1 MPNGAA
7 SEDASSSKLDLLS
20 IDFTQEKKRDR
31 KLMDIA
37 TIIIALI
44 TGLVGG
50 AAGYFY
56 HRNYYLK
63 LSGKK
68 LKSAEIEAEE
78 VIARAEAKSK
88 ELEVQSKEEAIRL
101 RDETEKEILRK
112 RQEFERQEARLQK
125 RLESLDK
132 RLENIEKKERNLNR
146 RQSQVDKRANEIER
160 LNEERLAELE
170 RISGMTRDEAKELLI
185 EMVEVEARQD
195 MARVIRQVEADI
207 KEEADRKARQII
219 VLAMQRIASD
229 QVSETTVSAVPLP
242 ADDMKG
248 RIIGRQGRNIRA
260 FENATGVD
268 VIVDD
273 TPEAIILTG
282 FDPVRREVARIAMSR
297 LVNDGRIHP
306 ARIEK
311 LVEKA
316 REEVNKT
323 IQEEGERAAY
333 EAGVHRLHPDLIKLL
348 GRLKFR
354 TSYGQNQ
361 HMHAI
366 EASRLAVIIANELGA
381 DVEVCREGALLH
393 DIGKA
398 VDHEIEGPHALI
410 GADIAKRCG
419 ANPKV
424 INCIAS
430 HHHEVEQESLE
441 AVIVEIADAIS
452 GARPGARRESLE
464 NYVKRIKALEEVAN
478 SFEGV
483 EETFAIQA
491 GREIR
496 IIVRPEEVD
505 DYAAIKMSKDIARK
519 VEESLEYPGQ
529 IKVTVVRETRAIDYA
544 K

>member
-1 MPNGAA
+1 MEIALYI
-7 SEDASSSKLDLLS
+7 LDLL
-20 IDFTQEKKRDR
+20 IG
-31 KLMDIA
+31 IV
-37 TIIIALI
+37 
-44 TGLVGG
+44 VGF
-50 AAGYFY
+50 AVGYY
-56 HRNYYLK
+56 YYRNQGENK
-63 LSGKK
+63 V
-68 LKSAEIEAEE
+68 KSAEMQAAEI
-78 VIARAEAKSK
+78 IAKAET
-88 ELEVQSKEEAIRL
+88 QSKEMEVQTKELALRTRTEA
-101 RDETEKEILRK
+101 EKELQRK
-112 RQEFERQEARLQK
+112 RQDLERQEERLQK
-125 RLESLDK
+125 RQESLDV
-132 RLENIEKKERNLNR
+132 RIENLEKKERNLNK
-146 RQSQVDKRANEIER
+146 RQSLIDKRTNELEK
-160 LNEERLAELE
+160 LNEDRLAELE
-170 RISGMTRDEAKELLI
+170 RVSSMTRDEAKNELLKVI
-185 EMVEVEARQD
+185 EGDARQD
-195 MARVIRQVEADI
+195 MARVLRQVEADI
-207 KEEADRKARQII
+207 KDEADRKARNII
-219 VLAMQRIASD
+219 TLAMQRIASE

-242 ADDMKG
+242 SDEMKG

-297 LVNDGRIHP
+297 LITDGRIHP

-348 GRLKFR
+348 GRLKYR

-361 HMHAI
+361 HGHAI
-366 EASRLAVIIANELGA
+366 EASRLAVIIAHEVGA
-381 DVEVCREGALLH
+381 DVQICREGALLH

-398 VDHEIEGPHALI
+398 VDHEVEGPHAVI

-419 ANPKV
+419 VNPKV

-430 HHHEVEQESLE
+430 HHHEVEQDSLE

-464 NYVKRIKALEEVAN
+464 SYVKRLKALEDIAK
-478 SFEGV
+478 SFPGV

-496 IIVRPEEVD
+496 ILVRPEEVD
-505 DYAAIKMSKDIARK
+505 DFAAIKMSKDIARK

-529 IKVTVVRETRAIDYA
+529 IKVTVIRETRSVDYA

>member
-1 MPNGAA
+1 
-7 SEDASSSKLDLLS
+7 
-20 IDFTQEKKRDR
+20 
-31 KLMDIA
+31 MDIV
-37 TIIIALI
+37 IILIAS
-44 TGLVGG
+44 LVSG
-50 AAGYFY
+50 AAGFAAGYY
-56 HRNYYLK
+56 YYRNVTDRK
-63 LSGKK
+63 IKT
-68 LKSAEIEAEE
+68 AEARVEE
-78 VIARAEAKSK
+78 IVAKAEAKSK
-88 ELEVQSKEEAIRL
+88 EMDVQAKEVALRL
-101 RDETEKEILRK
+101 RNEAEKEIQRK
-112 RQEFERQEARLQK
+112 RQELERQEERLQK
-125 RLESLDK
+125 RQESLDV
-132 RLENIEKKERNLNR
+132 RLENVDRKERNLNK
-146 RQSQVDKRANEIER
+146 RQSQIDKRANDLEK
-160 LNEERLAELE
+160 LNEERLAELG
-170 RISGMTRDEAKELLI
+170 RISSMSQDEAKAELLK
-185 EMVEVEARQD
+185 A
-195 MARVIRQVEADI
+195 VEADI
-207 KEEADRKARQII
+207 KEEADRKARGII
-219 VLAMQRIASD
+219 TMAMQRIASE

-242 ADDMKG
+242 SDDMKG

-297 LVNDGRIHP
+297 LITDGRIHP

-333 EAGVHRLHPDLIKLL
+333 EAGVHRLHPDIIKLL
-348 GRLKFR
+348 GRLKYR

-361 HMHAI
+361 HAHAI
-366 EASRLAVIIANELGA
+366 EASHLAVIIANEVGA
-381 DVEVCREGALLH
+381 DVQICREGALLH
-393 DIGKA
+393 DLGKA
-398 VDHEIEGPHALI
+398 VDHEVEGPHAII

-419 ANPKV
+419 VNPKV

-430 HHHEVEQESLE
+430 HHHEVEQDSIE
-441 AVIVEIADAIS
+441 AVIVEVADAIS

-464 NYVKRIKALEEVAN
+464 NYVKRLKALEDIAN
-478 SFEGV
+478 SFPGV

-496 IIVRPEEVD
+496 ILVRPEEVD
-505 DYAAIKMSKDIARK
+505 DYAAIKMSKDIARR

-529 IKVTVVRETRAIDYA
+529 IKVTVIRETRSVDYA

>member
-1 MPNGAA
+1 MEIVIILIASLVSAA
-7 SEDASSSKLDLLS
+7 
-20 IDFTQEKKRDR
+20 
-31 KLMDIA
+31 
-37 TIIIALI
+37 
-44 TGLVGG
+44 VGF
-50 AAGYFY
+50 AAGYY
-56 HRNYYLK
+56 YYRNVADRK
-63 LSGKK
+63 IKT
-68 LKSAEIEAEE
+68 AEARAEE
-78 VIARAEAKSK
+78 IVAKAEAKSK
-88 ELEVQSKEEAIRL
+88 EMDVQAKEVALRL
-101 RDETEKEILRK
+101 RNEAEKEIQRK
-112 RQEFERQEARLQK
+112 RQELERQEERLQK
-125 RLESLDK
+125 RQESLDV
-132 RLENIEKKERNLNR
+132 RLENVDRKERNLNK
-146 RQSQVDKRANEIER
+146 RQGQIDKRANDLEK

-170 RISGMTRDEAKELLI
+170 RVSSMSQDEAKAELLKA
-185 EMVEVEARQD
+185 VEAEARQD

-207 KEEADRKARQII
+207 KEEADRKARGII
-219 VLAMQRIASD
+219 TMAMQRIASE

-242 ADDMKG
+242 SDDMKG

-297 LVNDGRIHP
+297 LITDGRIHP

-316 REEVNKT
+316 REDVNKT

-333 EAGVHRLHPDLIKLL
+333 EAGVHRLHPDIIKLL
-348 GRLKFR
+348 GRLKYR

-361 HMHAI
+361 HAHAI
-366 EASRLAVIIANELGA
+366 EASHLAVIIANEVGA
-381 DVEVCREGALLH
+381 DVQICREGALLH
-393 DIGKA
+393 DLGKA
-398 VDHEIEGPHALI
+398 VDHEVEGPHAII

-419 ANPKV
+419 VNPKV

-430 HHHEVEQESLE
+430 HHHEVEQDSIE
-441 AVIVEIADAIS
+441 AVIVEVADAIS

-464 NYVKRIKALEEVAN
+464 NYVKRLKALEDIAN
-478 SFEGV
+478 SFPGV

-496 IIVRPEEVD
+496 ILVRPEEVD
-505 DYAAIKMSKDIARK
+505 DYAAIKMSKDIARR

-529 IKVTVVRETRAIDYA
+529 IKVTVIRETRSVDYA